1 MIEIKIKLN
10 QKVYVDFV
18 ILDMIFASGLIF
30 LSWSICP
37 KMYKKKKKPYKKY
50 NNFNKMEILTE

>member
-30 LSWSICP
+30 KFEIFVQNVQ
-37 KMYKKKKKPYKKY
+37 KKKNHTK
-50 NNFNKMEILTE
+50 I